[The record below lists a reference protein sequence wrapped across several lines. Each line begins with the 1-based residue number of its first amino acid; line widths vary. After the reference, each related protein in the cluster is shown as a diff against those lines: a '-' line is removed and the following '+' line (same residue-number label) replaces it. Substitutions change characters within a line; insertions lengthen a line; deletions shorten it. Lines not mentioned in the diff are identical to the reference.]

1 MKNLGCIHFRLRCV
15 TEILHYVQDDKIE
28 KTPWNSVYSVVSK
41 TTIMEIDYKKL
52 EEKGINIAD
61 RDYTKDDPQKM
72 FCPKCKKDR
81 KKHMNN
87 KPLAVYWKDCYAK
100 CFNCGDSFFFGKT
113 RKLNDGQPPDMQ
125 PMKQKSKDYKKPG
138 KLANEEPLDNN
149 MRRWFED
156 RGIPVEVAE
165 SEGVFKAS
173 RKMPQTGKVES
184 CIVFPYTVEGELANR
199 KYRDG
204 AKNFMLESGAKL
216 VPWRIDSIRDTA
228 ECIITEGEMDA
239 LSFLVAGYDN
249 VVSVPNGAQKNLTY
263 LDDFIETHFENKTRI
278 YIASDTDAKGL
289 ELRNELVRRFG
300 EEKCRIV
307 TYGEGC
313 KDANE
318 LLIQSGAE
326 ALRLA
331 IAEAQ
336 EVPLEGIFTAAD
348 VREELEALF
357 EKGLQ
362 KGATLDMGDLDGL
375 LSVEVGRLMVV
386 TGIPGDGKSEFLDE
400 MAVRF
405 WLRYDWRCAYFSPE
419 NFPVTLH
426 HPKLMEKLIGKRF
439 MKGLMSSLEFEAAV
453 EHLSHNF
460 FDILPEEGYR
470 VDTILEKAEALV
482 RRKGIR
488 LFILDPY
495 NCLEHQIPSGQSE
508 TQYISEFLE
517 KLRSFARR
525 RQVLVILAAHPTKMK
540 RDPLTKQFPVP
551 TMYDISG
558 SAAFFN
564 KADFGIA
571 IERDRTKNVTRVH
584 VQKVKFR
591 HLGQPGVASFQYNT
605 CCGRFT
611 PMQESK
617 TPDIP
622 DEDPKWDN
630 DNWLGKK
637 QPVQKRL
644 DI

>member
-1 MKNLGCIHFRLRCV
+1 MCMADLFLSQFGSEAFALAHCNFHLRGEESDGDEV
-15 TEILHYVQDDKIE
+15 LVRNWADSNGVRFHRIDFDTEGYAQANGISIE
-28 KTPWNSVYSVVSK
+28 MAARELRY
-41 TTIMEIDYKKL
+41 
-52 EEKGINIAD
+52 
-61 RDYTKDDPQKM
+61 Q
-72 FCPKCKKDR
+72 
-81 KKHMNN
+81 
-87 KPLAVYWKDCYAK
+87 
-100 CFNCGDSFFFGKT
+100 
-113 RKLNDGQPPDMQ
+113 
-125 PMKQKSKDYKKPG
+125 
-138 KLANEEPLDNN
+138 
-149 MRRWFED
+149 WFA
-156 RGIPVEVAE
+156 EVAE
-165 SEGVFKAS
+165 AEGIIKIC
-173 RKMPQTGKVES
+173 RKMPQTGNIEK
-184 CIVFPYTVEGELANR
+184 CIVFPYSADGTLVNR

-204 AKNFMLESGAKL
+204 AKHFMQESGCRL
-216 VPWRIDSIRDTA
+216 IPWRIDHIRDTL

-239 LSFLVAGYDN
+239 LSFIVAGRDD
-249 VVSVPNGAQKNLTY
+249 VISVPNGAQKNLTY
-263 LDDFIETHFENKTRI
+263 LDDFIETHFENKSRI
-278 YIASDTDAKGL
+278 YIAADTDSKGL
-289 ELRNELVRRFG
+289 ELRAELVRRFG

-318 LLIQSGAE
+318 LLLQQGAE
-326 ALRLA
+326 ALRQA

-336 EVPLEGIFTAAD
+336 EVPLEGIFTASD
-348 VREELEALF
+348 VKEELLSLF

-362 KGATLDMGDLDGL
+362 KGATLDMGDLDDL
-375 LSVEVGRLMVV
+375 LSVEVGRLMIV

-400 MAVRF
+400 VAVRF
-405 WLRYDWRCAYFSPE
+405 SLKYDWRCAWFSPE

-426 HPKLMEKLIGKRF
+426 HPKLIEKLIGKRF
-439 MKGLMSSLEFEAAV
+439 MKGLMKPMEFESAV
-453 EHLSHNF
+453 GYLSRNF

-470 VDTILEKAEALV
+470 VDTILERAEALV

-488 LFILDPY
+488 VFILDPY

-525 RQVLVILAAHPTKMK
+525 RQVLVLLAAHPTKMK

-571 IERDRTKNVTRVH
+571 IERDRARGVTRVH

-605 CCGRFT
+605 CCGRFVS
-611 PMQESK
+611 MQESK

-630 DNWLGKK
+630 SNWLAKK
-637 QPVQKRL
+637 LPEQGNLGLV
-644 DI
+644 

>member
-1 MKNLGCIHFRLRCV
+1 
-15 TEILHYVQDDKIE
+15 
-28 KTPWNSVYSVVSK
+28 
-41 TTIMEIDYKKL
+41 MEIDFDKL
-52 EEKGINIAD
+52 KEIGINIDD
-61 RDYTKDDPQKM
+61 RDYQQEDPQRM
-72 FCPKCKKDR
+72 FCPKCHSER
-81 KKHMNN
+81 KHH
-87 KPLAVYWKDCYAK
+87 PTERELAVYWDSCTAH
-100 CFNCGDSFFFGKT
+100 CHHCGKNFFFGKT
-113 RKLNDGQPPDMQ
+113 VKLNDGTSA
-125 PMKQKSKDYKKPG
+125 KQKKQSTKEYKKPCR
-138 KLANEEPLDNN
+138 LTNEEAPKDEVLN
-149 MRRWFED
+149 WFAN
-156 RGIPVEVAE
+156 RGIPAEVVAKE
-165 SEGVFKAS
+165 PITQGSKTF
-173 RKMPQTGKVES
+173 PQTKSIEK
-184 CIVFPYTVEGELANR
+184 CILFSYYEDGELVNR
-199 KYRDG
+199 KYR
-204 AKNFMLESGAKL
+204 AVKQKHFMLESGAKL

-405 WLRYDWRCAYFSPE
+405 WLRYDWRCAWFSPE

-525 RQVLVILAAHPTKMK
+525 RQVLVVLAAHPTKMK

>member
-1 MKNLGCIHFRLRCV
+1 
-15 TEILHYVQDDKIE
+15 
-28 KTPWNSVYSVVSK
+28 
-41 TTIMEIDYKKL
+41 MEIDYEKL
-52 EEKGINIAD
+52 EKTGIKITD
-61 RDYTKDDPQKM
+61 RDYTKSDPQKM
-72 FCPKCKKDR
+72 LCPKCKDTRTKH
-81 KKHMNN
+81 KKN
-87 KPLAVYWKDCYAK
+87 KPLAVYWNDCYAQ
-100 CFNCGDSFFFGKT
+100 CFNCGESFFFGKT
-113 RKLNDGQPPDMQ
+113 EKLNNGQQVP
-125 PMKQKSKDYKKPG
+125 KQNRKVGTKEYKKPPR
-138 KLANEEPLDNN
+138 LTNEEPLDEN
-149 MRRWFED
+149 MKQWFAS
-156 RGIPVEVAE
+156 RGIPTDTAE
-165 SEGVFKAS
+165 AEGIIKVC
-173 RKMPQTGKVES
+173 RKMPQTGNIEK
-184 CIVFPYTVEGELANR
+184 CIVFPYTENGGLVNR

-216 VPWRIDSIRDTA
+216 IPWRIDSIKHSL

-239 LSFLVAGYDN
+239 LSFIVAGRED
-249 VVSVPNGAQKNLTY
+249 VISVPNGAQKNLTY
-263 LDDFIETHFENKTRI
+263 LDDFIETHFENKSRI
-278 YIASDTDAKGL
+278 YIASDTDSKGL
-289 ELRNELVRRFG
+289 ELRAELVRRFG

-318 LLIQSGAE
+318 LLLQQGPE
-326 ALRLA
+326 ALRQA

-336 EVPLEGIFTAAD
+336 EVPLEGIFTASD
-348 VREELEALF
+348 VKEDLEALF

-362 KGATLDMGDLDGL
+362 KGATLGMGDLDDL
-375 LSVEVGRLMVV
+375 LSVEVGRLMIV

-405 WLRYDWRCAYFSPE
+405 SLKYNWRCAWFSPE

-426 HPKLMEKLIGKRF
+426 HPKLIEKLIGKRF
-439 MKGLMSSLEFEAAV
+439 MKGLMKPMEFEAAV
-453 EHLSHNF
+453 GYLSHNF

-470 VDTILEKAEALV
+470 VDTILEKAETLV

-488 LFILDPY
+488 VFILDPY
-495 NCLEHQIPSGQSE
+495 NCLEHQIPTGQSE

-525 RQVLVILAAHPTKMK
+525 RQALVILAAHPTKMK

-571 IERDRTKNVTRVH
+571 IERDRTRGVTRVH

-605 CCGRFT
+605 CCGRFV

-630 DNWLGKK
+630 SNWLARKLPEQGE
-637 QPVQKRL
+637 
-644 DI
+644 IF

>member
-1 MKNLGCIHFRLRCV
+1 
-15 TEILHYVQDDKIE
+15 
-28 KTPWNSVYSVVSK
+28 
-41 TTIMEIDYKKL
+41 MEIDYNKL
-52 EEKGINIAD
+52 EKFGITNNG
-61 RDYTKDDPQKM
+61 KKKQ
-72 FCPKCKKDR
+72 FCPKCHENRTDKRDKS
-81 KKHMNN
+81 
-87 KPLAVYWKDCYAK
+87 LAVDWKQCIAHCHY
-100 CFNCGDSFFFGKT
+100 CGENFFFGKT
-113 RKLNDGQPPDMQ
+113 EKLNSGQQ
-125 PMKQKSKDYKKPG
+125 PHTSQKPETKEYKKPG
-138 KLANEEPLDNN
+138 LLTNQEPLDDN
-149 MRRWFED
+149 MKAWFEG
-156 RGIPVEVAE
+156 RGIPVEIAE
-165 SEGVFKAS
+165 AEGIVKAC
-173 RKMPQTGKVES
+173 RKMPQTDKPEK
-184 CIVFPYTVEGELANR
+184 CIVFPYSADGTLVNR

-204 AKNFMLESGAKL
+204 AKHFMLEKDARL
-216 VPWRIDSIRDTA
+216 IPWRIDRIKETP

-239 LSFLVAGYDN
+239 LSFLVAGYDY
-249 VVSVPNGAQKNLTY
+249 VISVPNGAQKNLTY
-263 LDDFIETHFENKTRI
+263 LDDFIESHFENKSRI
-278 YIASDTDAKGL
+278 YIAADTDSKGL
-289 ELRNELVRRFG
+289 ELRAELVRRFG

-318 LLIQSGAE
+318 LLLQQGAE
-326 ALRLA
+326 ALRQA
-331 IAEAQ
+331 ILEAQ
-336 EVPLEGIFTAAD
+336 EVPLEGVFTASD
-348 VREELEALF
+348 VKEELLGLF

-362 KGATLDMGDLDGL
+362 KGATLDMGDLDDL
-375 LSVEVGRLMVV
+375 LSLEVGRLMIV

-400 MAVRF
+400 VAVH
-405 WLRYDWRCAYFSPE
+405 LSLKYDWRCAWFSPE

-426 HPKLMEKLIGKRF
+426 HPKLIEKLIGKRF
-439 MKGLMSSLEFEAAV
+439 KKGLMNSLELDAAIGY
-453 EHLSHNF
+453 LSQNF

-470 VDTILEKAEALV
+470 VDTILEKAETLV

-488 LFILDPY
+488 VFILDPY

-540 RDPLTKQFPVP
+540 KDPMSGKFPVP

-571 IERDRTKNVTRVH
+571 IERDRARGVTRVH

-605 CCGRFT
+605 CCGRFV

-617 TPDIP
+617 SPDIP

-630 DNWLGKK
+630 SNWLVKK
-637 QPVQKRL
+637 VPVQGE
-644 DI
+644 IF

>member
-1 MKNLGCIHFRLRCV
+1 MDI
-15 TEILHYVQDDKIE
+15 DK
-28 KTPWNSVYSVVSK
+28 
-41 TTIMEIDYKKL
+41 KKL
-52 EEKGINIAD
+52 KELGIAD
-61 RDYTKDDPQKM
+61 NGKKKQ
-72 FCPKCKKDR
+72 FCPECHANRTDKRDKSLSVDWDKCIA
-81 KKHMNN
+81 HCH
-87 KPLAVYWKDCYAK
+87 Y
-100 CFNCGDSFFFGKT
+100 CGKNFFFGKT
-113 RKLNDGQPPDMQ
+113 EKIGYAPKVAYQQPKTE
-125 PMKQKSKDYKKPG
+125 MKGYKKPA
-138 KLANEEPLDNN
+138 KLTNEEPLDEN
-149 MRRWFED
+149 MKQWFSN
-156 RGIPVEVAE
+156 RGIPAEMAE
-165 SEGVFKAS
+165 SEGISKVC
-173 RKMPQTGKVES
+173 RKMPQTEKVEK
-184 CIVFPYTVEGELANR
+184 CIVFPYRVNGQLVNR

-204 AKNFMLESGAKL
+204 AKHFMLEANAQL
-216 VPWRIDSIRDTA
+216 VPYRIDYIKETP

-239 LSFLVAGYDN
+239 LSFIVAGRDD
-249 VVSVPNGAQKNLTY
+249 VISVPNGAQKNLTY
-263 LDDFIETHFENKTRI
+263 LDDFIESHFENKTRI
-278 YIASDTDAKGL
+278 YIAADTDSKGL

-318 LLIQSGAE
+318 LLLQQGAE
-326 ALRLA
+326 ALRQA

-336 EVPLEGIFTAAD
+336 EVPLEGIFTASD
-348 VREELEALF
+348 VKEELEALF
-357 EKGLQ
+357 EKGLH
-362 KGATLDMGDLDGL
+362 KGATLDMGDLDDL
-375 LSVEVGRLMVV
+375 LSVEVGRLMIV

-405 WLRYDWRCAYFSPE
+405 SLKYDWRCAWFSPE

-426 HPKLMEKLIGKRF
+426 HPKLIEKLVGKRF
-439 MKGLMSSLEFEAAV
+439 MKGLMKPMEFESAV
-453 EHLSHNF
+453 GYLSHNF

-470 VDTILEKAEALV
+470 VDTILEKAETLV

-488 LFILDPY
+488 VFILDPY

-571 IERDRTKNVTRVH
+571 IERDRTRGVTRVH

-591 HLGQPGVASFQYNT
+591 HLGQPGIASFQYNT
-605 CCGRFT
+605 CCGRFV

-630 DNWLGKK
+630 SNWLAKK
-637 QPVQKRL
+637 LPEQGSLGLV
-644 DI
+644 

>member
-1 MKNLGCIHFRLRCV
+1 
-15 TEILHYVQDDKIE
+15 
-28 KTPWNSVYSVVSK
+28 
-41 TTIMEIDYKKL
+41 METDNNKL
-52 EEKGINIAD
+52 ETLGITND
-61 RDYTKDDPQKM
+61 GKKKQ
-72 FCPKCKKDR
+72 FCPKCHENRKDKR
-81 KKHMNN
+81 DKS
-87 KPLAVYWKDCYAK
+87 LSVDWEK
-100 CFNCGDSFFFGKT
+100 CIAHCHYCGENFFFGKT
-113 RKLNDGQPPDMQ
+113 EKLNSGQPPHT
-125 PMKQKSKDYKKPG
+125 PQKTETKEYKRPG
-138 KLANEEPLDNN
+138 LLTNQEPLDDN
-149 MRRWFED
+149 MKAWFSS
-156 RGIPVEVAE
+156 RGIPVETVEA
-165 SEGVFKAS
+165 EGVFKAC
-173 RKMPQTGKVES
+173 RKMPQTDKPEK
-184 CIVFPYTVEGELANR
+184 CIVFPYTVDGTLVNR

-204 AKNFMLESGAKL
+204 AKHFMLEKDARL
-216 VPWRIDSIRDTA
+216 IPWRIDHIKETP

-239 LSFLVAGYDN
+239 LSFIVAGRDD
-249 VVSVPNGAQKNLTY
+249 VISVPNGAQKNLTY
-263 LDDFIETHFENKTRI
+263 LDDFIETHFENKSRI
-278 YIASDTDAKGL
+278 YIAADTDAKGL
-289 ELRNELVRRFG
+289 ELRAELVRRFG

-318 LLIQSGAE
+318 LLLQRGAE
-326 ALRLA
+326 ALRQA

-336 EVPLEGIFTAAD
+336 EVPLEGIFTADD
-348 VREELEALF
+348 VKEELLGLF

-362 KGATLDMGDLDGL
+362 KGATLGMGDLDDL
-375 LSVEVGRLMVV
+375 LSLEVGRLMIV

-400 MAVRF
+400 VAVRF
-405 WLRYDWRCAYFSPE
+405 SLKYDWRCVWFSPE

-426 HPKLMEKLIGKRF
+426 HPKLIEKLIGKRF
-439 MKGLMSSLEFEAAV
+439 MKGLMKPMEFESAV
-453 EHLSHNF
+453 GYLSRNF

-470 VDTILEKAEALV
+470 VDTILEKAETLV

-488 LFILDPY
+488 VFILDPY

-571 IERDRTKNVTRVH
+571 IERDRARGVTRVH

-605 CCGRFT
+605 CCGRFV

-617 TPDIP
+617 SPDIP

-630 DNWLGKK
+630 SNWLAKK
-637 QPVQKRL
+637 LPEQGNLGLV
-644 DI
+644 

>member
-1 MKNLGCIHFRLRCV
+1 
-15 TEILHYVQDDKIE
+15 
-28 KTPWNSVYSVVSK
+28 
-41 TTIMEIDYKKL
+41 MEIDYQKLKEFGIDNNGKK
-52 EEKGINIAD
+52 K
-61 RDYTKDDPQKM
+61 Q
-72 FCPKCKKDR
+72 FCPECHANRTDKRDKSLSVDWDKCIA
-81 KKHMNN
+81 HCH
-87 KPLAVYWKDCYAK
+87 Y
-100 CFNCGDSFFFGKT
+100 CGKNFFFGKT
-113 RKLNDGQPPDMQ
+113 DKIGYVPKVAYQQPKTE
-125 PMKQKSKDYKKPG
+125 MKGYKKPA
-138 KLANEEPLDNN
+138 KLTNEEPLDEN
-149 MRRWFED
+149 MRQWFAN
-156 RGIPVEVAE
+156 RGIPAEVAE
-165 SEGVFKAS
+165 SEGISKVC
-173 RKMPQTGKVES
+173 RKMPQTEKVEK
-184 CIVFPYTVEGELANR
+184 CIVFPYRVNGQLVNR

-204 AKNFMLESGAKL
+204 AKHFMLEANAQL
-216 VPWRIDSIRDTA
+216 VPYRIDHIKDTP

-239 LSFLVAGYDN
+239 LSFIVAGRDD
-249 VVSVPNGAQKNLTY
+249 VISVPNGAQKNLTY
-263 LDDFIETHFENKTRI
+263 LDDFIESHFENKTRI
-278 YIASDTDAKGL
+278 YIAADTDAKGL
-289 ELRNELVRRFG
+289 ELRAELVRRFG

-318 LLIQSGAE
+318 LLLKSGAE
-326 ALRLA
+326 ALRQA

-336 EVPLEGIFTAAD
+336 EVPLEGIFTASD
-348 VREELEALF
+348 VKEELEALF

-362 KGATLDMGDLDGL
+362 KGATLDMGDLDDL
-375 LSVEVGRLMVV
+375 LSVEVGRLMIV

-405 WLRYDWRCAYFSPE
+405 SLKYDWRCAWFSPE

-426 HPKLMEKLIGKRF
+426 HPKLIEKLVGKRF
-439 MKGLMSSLEFEAAV
+439 MKGLMKPMEFESAV
-453 EHLSHNF
+453 GYLSHNF

-470 VDTILEKAEALV
+470 VDTILEKAETLV

-488 LFILDPY
+488 VFILDPY
-495 NCLEHQIPSGQSE
+495 NCLEHQIPTGQSE

-571 IERDRTKNVTRVH
+571 IERDRTRGVTRVH

-605 CCGRFT
+605 CCGRFVS
-611 PMQESK
+611 MQESK

-630 DNWLGKK
+630 SNWLAKK
-637 QPVQKRL
+637 LPEQGSLGLV
-644 DI
+644 

>member
-1 MKNLGCIHFRLRCV
+1 
-15 TEILHYVQDDKIE
+15 
-28 KTPWNSVYSVVSK
+28 
-41 TTIMEIDYKKL
+41 MEIDYEKLKELGITDDGKK
-52 EEKGINIAD
+52 K
-61 RDYTKDDPQKM
+61 Q
-72 FCPKCKKDR
+72 FCPECHANRTNQRDKSLSVDWDKCIA
-81 KKHMNN
+81 HCH
-87 KPLAVYWKDCYAK
+87 Y
-100 CFNCGDSFFFGKT
+100 CGKSFFFGKT
-113 RKLNDGQPPDMQ
+113 KKIYHAPKTAQPIRQ
-125 PMKQKSKDYKKPG
+125 ETKGYKKPG
-138 KLANEEPLDNN
+138 RLAYEEPLDDN

-156 RGIPVEVAE
+156 RGIPAATAE
-165 SEGVFKAS
+165 AEGIVKVC
-173 RKMPQTGKVES
+173 RKMPQTGNVEK
-184 CIVFPYTVEGELANR
+184 CIVFPYKENGELVNR

-204 AKNFMLESGAKL
+204 AKHFMLESGAKL
-216 VPWRIDSIRDTA
+216 IPWRIDRIKDTT
-228 ECIITEGEMDA
+228 ECIIAEGEMDA
-239 LSFLVAGYDN
+239 LSFIVAGYDN

-278 YIASDTDAKGL
+278 YIAADTDAKGL

-318 LLIQSGAE
+318 LLMSQGAE
-326 ALRLA
+326 ALRRA

-336 EVPLEGIFTAAD
+336 EVPLEGIFTAGD
-348 VREELEALF
+348 VRDELEVLF

-362 KGATLDMGDLDGL
+362 KGAVLGMGDLDDL
-375 LSVEVGRLMVV
+375 LSVEVGRLMIV

-400 MAVRF
+400 MAVRYS
-405 WLRYDWRCAYFSPE
+405 LKYDWRCAWFSPE

-426 HPKLMEKLIGKRF
+426 HPKLIEKLIGKRF
-439 MKGLMSSLEFEAAV
+439 MKGVMKPMEFEAAV
-453 EHLSHNF
+453 GYLSHNF

-470 VDTILEKAEALV
+470 VDTILEKAETLV

-488 LFILDPY
+488 VFILDPY
-495 NCLEHQIPSGQSE
+495 NCLEHQIPTGQSE

-517 KLRSFARR
+517 KLRSFTRR
-525 RQVLVILAAHPTKMK
+525 RQVLVVLAAHPTKMK

-571 IERDRTKNVTRVH
+571 IERDRTKEVTRVH

-611 PMQESK
+611 PMQEGK

-630 DNWLGKK
+630 SNWLAKK
-637 QPVQKRL
+637 LPEQGEL
-644 DI
+644 DL

>member
-1 MKNLGCIHFRLRCV
+1 M
-15 TEILHYVQDDKIE
+15 E
-28 KTPWNSVYSVVSK
+28 KD
-41 TTIMEIDYKKL
+41 EKKL
-52 EEKGINIAD
+52 EELGIANNG
-61 RDYTKDDPQKM
+61 KKKQ
-72 FCPKCKKDR
+72 FCPECHANRTNQRDKSLSVDWEKCIA
-81 KKHMNN
+81 HCH
-87 KPLAVYWKDCYAK
+87 Y
-100 CFNCGDSFFFGKT
+100 CGKSFFFGKT
-113 RKLNDGQPPDMQ
+113 EKIYHSTKAAQPTRQ
-125 PMKQKSKDYKKPG
+125 ETKGYKKPG
-138 KLANEEPLDNN
+138 RLANEDSIDKN
-149 MRRWFED
+149 MKQWFVN
-156 RGIPVEVAE
+156 RGIPAQIAE
-165 SEGVFKAS
+165 AEGITKVC
-173 RKMPQTGKVES
+173 RRMPQTGKVES
-184 CIVFPYTVEGELANR
+184 CIVFPYIVDGELVNR

-204 AKNFMLESGAKL
+204 AKNFMLETGAKL
-216 VPWRIDSIRDTA
+216 VPWRIDHIQDTA

-239 LSFLVAGYDN
+239 LSFVVAGYDN
-249 VVSVPNGAQKNLTY
+249 VISVPNGAQKNLTY
-263 LDDFIETHFENKTRI
+263 LDDFIETHFENKSRI
-278 YIASDTDAKGL
+278 YIAADTDAKGL
-289 ELRNELVRRFG
+289 ELRAELVRRFG

-318 LLIQSGAE
+318 LLLQSGAE
-326 ALRLA
+326 ALRHA

-336 EVPLEGIFTAAD
+336 EVPLEGIFTAED
-348 VREELEALF
+348 VKDELLALF

-362 KGATLDMGDLDGL
+362 KGATLGMGELDDL
-375 LSVEVGRLMVV
+375 LSVEVGRLMIV

-405 WLRYDWRCAYFSPE
+405 SLKYDWRCAWFSPE

-426 HPKLMEKLIGKRF
+426 HPKLIEKLIGKRF
-439 MKGLMSSLEFEAAV
+439 MKGLMNPMEFESAV
-453 EHLSHNF
+453 GYLSRNF

-470 VDTILEKAEALV
+470 VDTILEKAETLV

-488 LFILDPY
+488 VFILDPY
-495 NCLEHQIPSGQSE
+495 NCLEHQIPTGQSE

-525 RQVLVILAAHPTKMK
+525 RQVLVVLAAHPTKMK

-571 IERDRTKNVTRVH
+571 IERDRTKEVTRVH

-611 PMQESK
+611 PMQEGK

-630 DNWLGKK
+630 DNWLAKLPVK
-637 QPVQKRL
+637 QGE
-644 DI
+644 IFE

>member
-1 MKNLGCIHFRLRCV
+1 MD
-15 TEILHYVQDDKIE
+15 E
-28 KTPWNSVYSVVSK
+28 
-41 TTIMEIDYKKL
+41 
-52 EEKGINIAD
+52 
-61 RDYTKDDPQKM
+61 
-72 FCPKCKKDR
+72 
-81 KKHMNN
+81 
-87 KPLAVYWKDCYAK
+87 
-100 CFNCGDSFFFGKT
+100 
-113 RKLNDGQPPDMQ
+113 
-125 PMKQKSKDYKKPG
+125 
-138 KLANEEPLDNN
+138 N
-149 MRRWFED
+149 MRKWFEG
-156 RGIPVEVAE
+156 RGIPVEIAE
-165 SEGVFKAS
+165 AEGIVKAS
-173 RKMPQTGKVES
+173 RKMPQTEKVEK
-184 CIVFPYTVEGELANR
+184 CIVFPYTAVGELVNR

-216 VPWRIDSIRDTA
+216 IPWRIDHILDTP

-239 LSFLVAGYDN
+239 LSFLVAGRDD
-249 VVSVPNGAQKNLTY
+249 VISVPNGAQKNLTY
-263 LDDFIETHFENKTRI
+263 LDEFVETHFENKTRI

-318 LLIQSGAE
+318 LLLQSGAE
-326 ALRLA
+326 ALRHA

-336 EVPLEGIFTAAD
+336 EVPLEGIFTAGD
-348 VREELEALF
+348 VKDELLALF

-362 KGATLDMGDLDGL
+362 KGAVLDMGELDDL
-375 LSVEVGRLMVV
+375 LSVEIGRLMIV

-400 MAVRF
+400 MAVH
-405 WLRYDWRCAYFSPE
+405 LSLKYDWRCAWFSPE

-439 MKGLMSSLEFEAAV
+439 LKGMITSMEFEAAV
-453 EHLSHNF
+453 GYMNHNF

-470 VDTILEKAEALV
+470 VDTILEKAETLV

-488 LFILDPY
+488 VFILDPY
-495 NCLEHQIPSGQSE
+495 NCLEHQIPTGQSE

-525 RQVLVILAAHPTKMK
+525 RQVLVVLAAHPTKMK
-540 RDPLTKQFPVP
+540 KDPLSGKFPVP

-571 IERDRTKNVTRVH
+571 IERDRTRDVTRIH

-591 HLGQPGVASFQYNT
+591 HLGQPGVASFKYNFHN
-605 CCGRFT
+605 GRFVSIV
-611 PMQESK
+611 EGK
-617 TPDIP
+617 TPDLP
-622 DEDPKWDN
+622 DEVPDYDN
-630 DNWLGKK
+630 SNWLGMK
-637 QPVQKRL
+637 QPEQREL
-644 DI
+644 EL

>member
-1 MKNLGCIHFRLRCV
+1 
-15 TEILHYVQDDKIE
+15 
-28 KTPWNSVYSVVSK
+28 
-41 TTIMEIDYKKL
+41 MEIDYNKL
-52 EEKGINIAD
+52 EKFGIAND
-61 RDYTKDDPQKM
+61 GKKKQ
-72 FCPKCKKDR
+72 FCPKCHENRNDKRDKSLSVDWGR
-81 KKHMNN
+81 CIAHCH
-87 KPLAVYWKDCYAK
+87 Y
-100 CFNCGDSFFFGKT
+100 CGENFFFGKT
-113 RKLNDGQPPDMQ
+113 EKIAPVSQIPP
-125 PMKQKSKDYKKPG
+125 KQLPKEHKKPP
-138 KLANEEPLDNN
+138 LLSNTEPLDEN
-149 MRRWFED
+149 MRQWFVG

-165 SEGVFKAS
+165 AEGIVKVC
-173 RKMPQTGKVES
+173 RRMPQTGKVEK
-184 CIVFPYTVEGELANR
+184 CIVFPYTLNGQLINR

-204 AKNFMLESGAKL
+204 AKHFMLEANAQL
-216 VPWRIDSIRDTA
+216 LPYRLDHIRDTL

-239 LSFLVAGYDN
+239 LSFIVAGYDN

-263 LDDFIETHFENKTRI
+263 LDDFIESHFENKGRI
-278 YIASDTDAKGL
+278 YIAADADAKGL

-300 EEKCRIV
+300 EEKCRVV

-318 LLIQSGAE
+318 LLLQQGAE
-326 ALRLA
+326 ALRRA
-331 IAEAQ
+331 IHEAK
-336 EVPLEGIFTAAD
+336 EVPLEGVFTADD
-348 VREELEALF
+348 VKEELLGLF

-362 KGATLDMGDLDGL
+362 KGATLDMGDLDDL
-375 LSVEVGRLMVV
+375 LSLEVGRLMIV

-400 MAVRF
+400 VAVH
-405 WLRYDWRCAYFSPE
+405 LSLKYDWRCAWFSPE

-426 HPKLMEKLIGKRF
+426 HPKLIEKLIGKRF
-439 MKGLMSSLEFEAAV
+439 KKGLMNSLELDAAIGY
-453 EHLSHNF
+453 LSQNF

-470 VDTILEKAEALV
+470 VDTILERAETLV

-488 LFILDPY
+488 VFILDPY

-540 RDPLTKQFPVP
+540 KDPMSGKFPVP

-571 IERDRTKNVTRVH
+571 IERDRARGVTRVH

-605 CCGRFT
+605 CCGRFV

-617 TPDIP
+617 SPDIP
-622 DEDPKWDN
+622 DENPKWDN
-630 DNWLGKK
+630 SNWLAKK
-637 QPVQKRL
+637 LPMQGEL
-644 DI
+644 NL

>member
-1 MKNLGCIHFRLRCV
+1 
-15 TEILHYVQDDKIE
+15 
-28 KTPWNSVYSVVSK
+28 
-41 TTIMEIDYKKL
+41 MEIDYNKLKELGITDNGKK
-52 EEKGINIAD
+52 K
-61 RDYTKDDPQKM
+61 Q
-72 FCPKCKKDR
+72 FCPECHANRTDKRDKSLSVDWDKCIA
-81 KKHMNN
+81 HCH
-87 KPLAVYWKDCYAK
+87 Y
-100 CFNCGDSFFFGKT
+100 CGKNFFFGKT
-113 RKLNDGQPPDMQ
+113 EKIGYAPKVAYQQPKTE
-125 PMKQKSKDYKKPG
+125 MKGYKKPA
-138 KLANEEPLDNN
+138 KLTNEEPLDEN
-149 MRRWFED
+149 MKQWFAN
-156 RGIPVEVAE
+156 RGIPTEVAE
-165 SEGVFKAS
+165 SEGITKVC
-173 RKMPQTGKVES
+173 RKMPQTEKVEK
-184 CIVFPYTVEGELANR
+184 CIVFPYRVNGQLVNR

-204 AKNFMLESGAKL
+204 AKHFMLEANAQL
-216 VPWRIDSIRDTA
+216 VPYRIDHIKDTP

-239 LSFLVAGYDN
+239 LSFVVAGYDN
-249 VVSVPNGAQKNLTY
+249 VISVPNGAQKNLTY
-263 LDDFIETHFENKTRI
+263 LDDFIESHFENKTRI
-278 YIASDTDAKGL
+278 YIAADTDAKGL
-289 ELRNELVRRFG
+289 ELRAELVRRFG

-318 LLIQSGAE
+318 LLLQQGAE
-326 ALRLA
+326 ALRQA

-336 EVPLEGIFTAAD
+336 EVPLEGIFTADD
-348 VREELEALF
+348 VKEELLGLF

-362 KGATLDMGDLDGL
+362 KGATLCIGDLDDL
-375 LSVEVGRLMVV
+375 LSLEVGRLMIV

-400 MAVRF
+400 VAVRF
-405 WLRYDWRCAYFSPE
+405 SLKYDWRCAWFSPE

-426 HPKLMEKLIGKRF
+426 HPKLIEKLIGKRF
-439 MKGLMSSLEFEAAV
+439 MKGLMKPMEFESAV
-453 EHLSHNF
+453 GYLSRNF

-470 VDTILEKAEALV
+470 VDTILEKAETLV

-488 LFILDPY
+488 VFILDPY

-525 RQVLVILAAHPTKMK
+525 RQVLVVLAAHPTKMK

-571 IERDRTKNVTRVH
+571 IERDRTKGVTRVH

-611 PMQESK
+611 PMQEGK

-630 DNWLGKK
+630 DNWLAKLPVK
-637 QPVQKRL
+637 QGE
-644 DI
+644 IFE